1 MEQLMTHTCEQCR
14 RNTELFYC
22 RSVDEYR
29 CEDCIEQLAD
39 EESEPLDPPGWEGG
53 FADNH

>member
-1 MEQLMTHTCEQCR
+1 MTYTCECCHR
-14 RNTELFYC
+14 STELFYC

-39 EESEPLDPPGWEGG
+39 EENEECDS
-53 FADNH
+53 